1 MKKIVTLLLALLLC
15 AALTLP
21 AFADAWIPPT
31 DDGKW
36 NKALTSLPED
46 GSDCEPLNRFL
57 SRFVE
62 ANLTDFREETDEQEV
77 IRAVLKDLELH
88 PEDSAVLCE
97 TDDAGVTYLR
107 ISGEAFENRALTVF
121 DRALRAQDCAG
132 YRDGDIYVTADSF
145 AASPKVFAHA
155 VWCEYMGD
163 GTYYVYFEIYAAED
177 NVEDC
182 YTLSYP
188 VDAEGVRQLGT
199 GTATFLYAGD
209 PEATTFEPNDFQ
221 PDTFHMEAKDIPYTN
236 ENLPYTP
243 TGKPTESNTAE
254 TVIPQTERTQR
265 DEPTEAAVEAHGG
278 SRLRPILLA
287 VALVVLL
294 AAAVLIIILVQ
305 WRKKQK

>member
-46 GSDCEPLNRFL
+46 GSACEPLNRFL
-57 SRFVE
+57 SRFAE
-62 ANLTDFREETDEQEV
+62 ADLADFCAESSEQKA

-88 PEDSAVLCE
+88 PDDSAVVCE
-97 TDDAGVTYLR
+97 TDGAGVTYLR
-107 ISGEAFENRALTVF
+107 IPGEAFEDRALTVL
-121 DRALRAQDCAG
+121 DRVLHAEDCPG

-145 AASPKVFAHA
+145 DAQPVVFAHA
-155 VWCEYMGD
+155 VWCEYIAD
-163 GTYYVYFEIYAAED
+163 GTYYVYFEVYAAED
-177 NVEDC
+177 SVEDC

-188 VDAEGVRQLGT
+188 ADAKGIRQLGT

-209 PEATTFEPNDFQ
+209 PEATVFEPNDFQ
-221 PDTFHMEAKDIPYTN
+221 MDTFHMEADELPYTN

-243 TGKPTESNTAE
+243 TEEPTESST
-254 TVIPQTERTQR
+254 TVAAAPQTERTQQE
-265 DEPTEAAVEAHGG
+265 EPTAAAMEAG
-278 SRLRPILLA
+278 SGSGLLPILLA

-294 AAAVLIIILVQ
+294 AAAVLSIILIK
-305 WRKKQK
+305 WRKKP

>member
-46 GSDCEPLNRFL
+46 GSACEPLNRFL
-57 SRFVE
+57 SRFAE
-62 ANLTDFREETDEQEV
+62 ANLTDFHEEISEQEA
-77 IRAVLKDLELH
+77 IHAVLKDLELH
-88 PEDSAVLCE
+88 PEDSAVVCE

-121 DRALRAQDCAG
+121 DRALQAQDCAG

-145 AASPKVFAHA
+145 DASPKVFAHT
-155 VWCEYMGD
+155 VWCEYIAD
-163 GTYYVYFEIYAAED
+163 GTYYVYFEVYAAED
-177 NVEDC
+177 NVEAC

-188 VDAEGVRQLGT
+188 ADAEGVRQLGT

-209 PEATTFEPNDFQ
+209 PEATAFEPNDFQ
-221 PDTFHMEAKDIPYTN
+221 LDTFHMEATDIPYTN

-243 TGKPTESNTAE
+243 TEEPTESNT
-254 TVIPQTERTQR
+254 TEAVVVLTESEQQ
-265 DEPTEAAVEAHGG
+265 DEPTAAVMEAGSG
-278 SRLRPILLA
+278 SRLLPILLA
-287 VALVVLL
+287 VALVVLI
-294 AAAVLIIILVQ
+294 AVAVLIIILIK
-305 WRKKQK
+305 WRKKP